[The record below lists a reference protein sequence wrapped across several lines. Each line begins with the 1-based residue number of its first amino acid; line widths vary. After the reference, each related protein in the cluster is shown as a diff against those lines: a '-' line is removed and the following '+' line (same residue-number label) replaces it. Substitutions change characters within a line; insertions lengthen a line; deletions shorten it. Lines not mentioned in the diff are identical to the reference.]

1 MQYIEISK
9 YNFSAKVTTAM
20 TCKQIPFFLL
30 IFTLLLAVPAC
41 SSPEKKKEKHYQK
54 ALEYINVK
62 DNNAAVT
69 ELRSALAL
77 DPKFANAR
85 YQLGLLFLRQDD
97 PRNAFTELQQAADLD
112 PNNLDAGVKVAEFLL
127 LSNNKAKSRKYVDQ
141 VLKISPDHTEAL
153 ILLANLE
160 LFAGNYRE
168 AEAAVARV
176 PDAEKETDRLY
187 NIKGRIQAAQQKWP
201 ESQAMFEK
209 AIELGPGNLANYR
222 TLLLFFQQRKKVEE
236 VERLLATMQEKFPDN
251 PQSYIMMASLYQA
264 KKQMDKAEQ
273 ALRRAIA
280 LEPDTMAYRL
290 MLLDLFKAQNK
301 LPEAEQELRLFLKDK
316 PDALEL
322 QTALADLLFD
332 LKKPEEAR
340 PLMAGIL
347 AKNPEHGG
355 ANLLKAKFLLSEGK
369 VREAISLLTP
379 LTTNYPKWPEPFF
392 YLSLA
397 HIEIGQAE
405 LARKAAETALQYGP
419 AVSRYHA
426 LAAQLA
432 LMQGESETA
441 GKEASI
447 ALKLEPRNFS
457 AAKILAKSLLQ
468 SKKFNEAAALIETIR
483 KQVPDDIDLIGT
495 LGLAYLG
502 LGEKDKARETFTRL
516 LELAPED
523 SRALALLTPL
533 VAGNNAGKATRFV
546 REQIKKT
553 PQAGGHYLLLAE
565 LLTRQKKH
573 EEALTAL
580 KKAEELAPNNPQ
592 TYVASARLMNSLGRT
607 DQAVQE
613 LTELLQKHPDSLP
626 GNMGFA
632 TLLETQGK
640 YAEAKEKY
648 RKVLIIQPNFPAAA
662 NNLAWLIATEK
673 DGNLG
678 EALRLAMLAKQ
689 ALPDEPHIADTLGYV
704 HLQRQ
709 SFSLALAQFQQ
720 AISAKPGDPLITFH
734 LAQAQYGI
742 GEKDQ
747 AIATLSELLRKK
759 ESFKERPE
767 AKNMLSLWQGK
778 ATGKMPAL

>member
-1 MQYIEISK
+1 MI
-9 YNFSAKVTTAM
+9 
-20 TCKQIPFFLL
+20 CKRIPFFFL
-30 IFTLLLAVPAC
+30 IFTLLLTVPAC
-41 SSPEKKKEKHYQK
+41 SSPEKKKEKHYQR
-54 ALEYINVK
+54 ALEYIQQK

-69 ELRSALAL
+69 ELRSAIAL
-77 DPKFANAR
+77 DPKFSNAR
-85 YQLGLLFLRQDD
+85 YQLGLLYLQQND
-97 PRNAFTELQQAADLD
+97 PGSAFTELQQAADLD
-112 PNNLDAGVKVAEFLL
+112 PNNLDAGIKVAEFLL
-127 LSNNKAKSRKYVDQ
+127 LSNNKVKSRKYVDQ
-141 VLKISPDHTEAL
+141 VLKISPDNAEAL
-153 ILLANLE
+153 TLLANLE
-160 LFAGNYRE
+160 LFAGNHRQ
-168 AEAAVARV
+168 AEAAVAAI
-176 PDAEKETDRLY
+176 PDAEQETDRLY
-187 NIKGRIQAAQQKWP
+187 NIRGRILAAQQKWP

-209 AIELGPGNLANYR
+209 AIELGPDNFANYR
-222 TLLLFFQQRKKVEE
+222 TLLLFFQQQKKIEE
-236 VERLLATMQEKFPDN
+236 VEKLLATMQEKFPDN
-251 PQSYIMMASLYQA
+251 PQSHIMMASLYQGR
-264 KKQMDKAEQ
+264 KQMDKAEQ
-273 ALRRAIA
+273 ELRKAIA

-290 MLLDLFKAQNK
+290 MLLDLYKAQNK
-301 LPEAEQELRLFLKDK
+301 LTEAEQELRLFLKEK

-332 LKKPEEAR
+332 LKKPDEAG

-369 VREAISLLTP
+369 AREAIDLLTP

-392 YLSLA
+392 YLSLS
-397 HIEIGQAE
+397 HLEIGEAE
-405 LARKAAETALQYGP
+405 LAREAAETALQNGP

-447 ALKLEPRNFS
+447 ALNLDPRNFS

-468 SKKFNEAAALIETIR
+468 GKKFKEAAALIENIR

-502 LGEKDKARETFTRL
+502 LGDKDKARETLSRL
-516 LELAPED
+516 LELSPD
-523 SRALALLTPL
+523 NSRALALLTPL
-533 VAGNNAGKATRFV
+533 VAGNNMGKATRFV

-553 PQAGGHYLLLAE
+553 PQAGGHYLLLGE
-565 LLTRQKKH
+565 LLARQKKH
-573 EEALTAL
+573 KEALAAL
-580 KKAEELAPNNPQ
+580 EKARELAPNNPQ
-592 TYVASARLMNSLGRT
+592 PYMAIARLMNSLGRT

-613 LTELLQKHPDSLP
+613 LTELLQKQPDSLP
-626 GNMGFA
+626 GNMGLA

-648 RKVLIIQPNFPAAA
+648 RKVLVIQPNFPAAA
-662 NNLAWLIATEK
+662 NNLAWLIASEK

-709 SFSLALAQFQQ
+709 SYSLALAQFQQ
-720 AISAKPGDPLITFH
+720 ALINKPGDPLITYH

-747 AIATLSELLRKK
+747 AIATLSGLLGNK
-759 ESFKERPE
+759 ENFKERPE
-767 AKNMLSLWQGK
+767 AESLLKLWQETPDGK
-778 ATGKMPAL
+778 VPAL

>member
-1 MQYIEISK
+1 
-9 YNFSAKVTTAM
+9 M
-20 TCKQIPFFLL
+20 TCKRIPFFLL
-30 IFTLLLAVPAC
+30 IFILLFTVSAC
-41 SSPEKKKEKHYQK
+41 SSPEKEKEKHYQK
-54 ALEYINVK
+54 ALTYISLK
-62 DNNAAVT
+62 DNDAAVS
-69 ELRSALAL
+69 ELRSAIAL

-85 YQLGLLFLRQDD
+85 YQLGLLYLRQDD
-97 PRNAFTELQQAADLD
+97 SRNAFAELQQAADLD
-112 PNNLDAGVKVAEFLL
+112 PTNLDAGVKVAEFLL
-127 LSNNKAKSRKYVDQ
+127 LSNNKEKSRKYVDQ
-141 VLKISPDHTEAL
+141 VLKISPNYTEGL

-176 PDAEKETDRLY
+176 EDAKKETDRLY
-187 NIKGRIQAAQQKWP
+187 NIKGRILAAQQKWP

-209 AIELGPGNLANYR
+209 AIELGPDNFANYR
-222 TLLLFFQQRKKVEE
+222 TLLLFFQQRKKIEE
-236 VERLLATMQEKFPDN
+236 VERLLITMQERFPDN
-251 PQSYIMMASLYQA
+251 PQSHIMMASLYQGR
-264 KKQMDKAEQ
+264 KQMDKAEQ
-273 ALRRAIA
+273 ELRKAIA

-397 HIEIGQAE
+397 HLEIGEAD
-405 LARKAAETALQYGP
+405 LARKAAETALQNGP

-432 LMQGESETA
+432 LMQGETEMA

-447 ALKLEPRNFS
+447 ALSLEPRNFS
-457 AAKILAKSLLQ
+457 AAKILTKSLLQ
-468 SKKFNEAAALIETIR
+468 GKKFAEAAALIENIR
-483 KQVPDDIDLIGT
+483 KQVPDDTDLIGT

-502 LGEKDKARETFTRL
+502 LGDKNKAREAFTRL
-516 LELAPED
+516 LELSPD
-523 SRALALLTPL
+523 NSGALALLTPL
-533 VAGNNAGKATRFV
+533 VAGNSAGKATRFV
-546 REQIKKT
+546 RDQIKKS

-565 LLTRQKKH
+565 LLARQKKYD
-573 EEALTAL
+573 EALAAL
-580 KKAEELAPNNPQ
+580 KKAQELSPNDPQ
-592 TYVASARLMNSLGRT
+592 PYVASARLMNSLGRT

-613 LTELLQKHPDSLP
+613 LTDLLQKQPDSLP
-626 GNMGFA
+626 GNMGLA

-662 NNLAWLIATEK
+662 NNLAWLIASEK

-689 ALPDEPHIADTLGYV
+689 ALPDEPHIIDTLGYV

-709 SFSLALAQFQQ
+709 SYSLALAQFQQ
-720 AISAKPGDPLITFH
+720 ALSAKPGDPLITFH
-734 LAQAQYGI
+734 LAQAQYGN

-747 AIATLSELLRKK
+747 AIATLSDLLRKK
-759 ESFKERPE
+759 ENFKERPE
-767 AKNMLSLWQGK
+767 AKTLLRLWQGK
-778 ATGKMPAL
+778 VTGKTPAR